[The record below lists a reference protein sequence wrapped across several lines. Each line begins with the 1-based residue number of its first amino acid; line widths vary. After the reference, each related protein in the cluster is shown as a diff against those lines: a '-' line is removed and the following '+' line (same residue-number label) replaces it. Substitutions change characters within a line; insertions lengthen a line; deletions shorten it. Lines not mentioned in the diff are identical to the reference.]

1 MAAPHQFQVF
11 LFQQRRDQVGIVDRA
26 VQFVEKRV
34 KPRVV
39 FRAVTVFAGVD
50 DVVNAL
56 DFVARRAPVVNVQ
69 AFGNDVVYGHVP
81 GRAAIRA
88 RLVRFN
94 ELQIL
99 AQNVRP
105 RFLAVAQFAKSLFDK
120 AVVIFLRRFVIARL
134 HRAFGDDFGVLVKD
148 QVLNGFDFPI
158 GHDEN
163 SFWLKYL
170 IALFYLAKIQRSIY
184 YISKLE
190 KVRPLVVIIKVLY
203 V

>member
-1 MAAPHQFQVF
+1 MM
-11 LFQQRRDQVGIVDRA
+11 RT

-34 KPRVV
+34 KPHVL
-39 FRAVTVFAGVD
+39 FRAVAMLAGVN

-105 RFLAVAQFAKSLFDK
+105 RLFPVAQFAKSLFDK
-120 AVVIFLRRFVIARL
+120 TVMFLFRRRVVTRF
-134 HRAFGDDFGVLVKD
+134 HRAFGDDFGVLIKD
-148 QVLNGFDFPI
+148 QFLDRMNFLI
-158 GHDEN
+158 GHGKA
-163 SFWLKYL
+163 SFWLN
-170 IALFYLAKIQRSIY
+170 
-184 YISKLE
+184 
-190 KVRPLVVIIKVLY
+190 
-203 V
+203 